1 MDGSGCLLLHLSLS
15 TPTILPNK
23 VQLGQGTF
31 TGTLSLSCDPI
42 S

>member
-1 MDGSGCLLLHLSLS
+1 MALDAYLSLS

-31 TGTLSLSCDPI
+31 TGTLSLSYDPT